1 MATPTTLPFI
11 NDDFLL
17 QSDAARRLYH
27 DHAADQ
33 PIYDYHCH
41 LPPADLASNRTFG
54 NLFEAW
60 LEGDHYKW
68 RAMRA
73 HGVDERFCTGDAE
86 PLEKFRAFART
97 VPATLGNPLYH
108 WTHLE
113 LRRYFDIDLLLNEDT
128 AGEVWDE
135 ANAKLATMPVSTILD
150 RFKVRLIGTTDDPA
164 DGLEHHEQLQRTPFA
179 NTQVVPAFRPDKA
192 YTLDDLGA
200 WNAYLD
206 ALGESVN
213 LKIRKIGDLLDALA
227 ERHAFFHAMG
237 SRLSDHGLECLPD
250 VTCSDADARDIFDK
264 ARGGASSTAG
274 DSWELG
280 TDHVRAS
287 DRAKFVSYV
296 MLFLAKLDTE
306 AGWTKQLHL
315 GASRNNNGWAKQHL
329 GPDTGFDSIGDF
341 RQGPGLKRYLGTL
354 AERGHLPQM
363 VLYNLNPADNFL
375 MATMAGNFN
384 LNVGTSREG
393 QPAAM
398 QFGSGWWFLDQKDG
412 MRDQMKALA
421 NLGLLRHFVGML
433 TDSRSFLSYP
443 RHEYFR
449 RTLCGLLGEW
459 VEAGELP
466 NDLDLLGPMVEDI
479 CYGNAAK
486 YFGM

>member
-1 MATPTTLPFI
+1 MAPTTTAPFI
-11 NDDFLL
+11 DDDFLL
-17 QSDAARRLYH
+17 LSESARRLYH
-27 DHAADQ
+27 NHATDQ

-41 LPPADLASNRTFG
+41 LPPIDLAGNRTFN

-73 HGVDERFCTGDAE
+73 HGVDEQFCTGDAD
-86 PLEKFRAFART
+86 PKEKFRAFAKT

-113 LRRYFDIDLLLNEDT
+113 LRRYFEIDVLLSGDT
-128 AGEVWDE
+128 ADEVWDA
-135 ANAKLATMPVSTILD
+135 ANAKLASMSVSSILEKFD
-150 RFKVRLIGTTDDPA
+150 VRLIGTTDDPA
-164 DGLEHHEQLQRTPFA
+164 DTLEHHEQLQRKPLGKTK
-179 NTQVVPAFRPDKA
+179 VVPAFRPDKA
-192 YTLDDLGA
+192 YTLDDLDA
-200 WNAYLD
+200 WNTYVD
-206 ALGESVN
+206 RLGEAADV
-213 LKIRKIGDLLDALA
+213 KIRRIDDLLEALA
-227 ERHAFFHAMG
+227 KRHAFFHDTG
-237 SRLSDHGLECLPD
+237 SRLSDHGLEALPD
-250 VTCSDADARDIFDK
+250 VGCSDADARDIFDE
-264 ARGGASSTAG
+264 ARGNASSRAS
-274 DSWELG
+274 DSWEHGSPVNAL
-280 TDHVRAS
+280 
-287 DRAKFVSYV
+287 DRAKFTSYI
-296 MLFLAKLDTE
+296 MLFLGKLDAE

-315 GASRNNNGWAKQHL
+315 GAMRNNNGWAREHL

-341 RQGPGLKRYLGTL
+341 QQGPGLKRYLGTL
-354 AERGHLPQM
+354 AQRGHLPQT

-384 LNVGTSREG
+384 LNVSGSREG
-393 QPAAM
+393 KPAAM

-449 RTLCGLLGEW
+449 RTLCGLLGEM

-466 NDLDLLGPMVEDI
+466 RDFDLLGPMVEGI

>member
-1 MATPTTLPFI
+1 MPSNAQPPLI
-11 NDDFLL
+11 HDDFLL
-17 QSDAARRLYH
+17 TSEPARRLFH
-27 DHAADQ
+27 EHATAQ

-41 LPPADLASNRTFG
+41 LSPTDLANDRKFG

-86 PLEKFRAFART
+86 PIDKFRAFART

-113 LRRYFDIDLLLNEDT
+113 LKRYFDIDILLSEHT
-128 AGEVWDE
+128 ADQVWDV
-135 ANAKLATMPVSTILD
+135 ANARLTSMPVSSILE
-150 RFKVRLIGTTDDPA
+150 RFDVRLIGTTDDPA
-164 DGLEHHEQLQRTPFA
+164 DALEHHRHLQVRPLGQTK
-179 NTQVVPAFRPDKA
+179 VLPAFRPDKA
-192 YTLDDLGA
+192 YTLDDLDA
-200 WNAYLD
+200 WNVYLD
-206 ALGESVN
+206 KLGDAADVN
-213 LKIRKIGDLLDALA
+213 IRRLDDLLEALA
-227 ERHAFFHAMG
+227 KRHAAFHQMG

-250 VTCSDADARDIFDK
+250 VGCSDADARDIFDA
-264 ARGGASSTAG
+264 ARGRGRSFDSAG
-274 DSWELG
+274 NDG
-280 TDHVRAS
+280 RPHVSALHH
-287 DRAKFVSYV
+287 AKFVSYV
-296 MLFLAKLDTE
+296 MLYLGKLDAD

-315 GASRNNNGWAKQHL
+315 GAMRNNNGWARQHL

-341 RQGPGLKRYLGTL
+341 AQGPGLKRYLGTL
-354 AERGHLPQM
+354 AQRGHLPQV
-363 VLYNLNPADNFL
+363 VLYNLNPADNHLF
-375 MATMAGNFN
+375 ATMAGNFN
-384 LNVGTSREG
+384 LNVSGSREG
-393 QPAAM
+393 KPAAM
-398 QFGSGWWFLDQKDG
+398 QHGSGWWFLDQKDG
-412 MRDQMKALA
+412 MRQQMTTLA

-449 RTLCGLLGEW
+449 RTLCGLLGDW

-466 NDLDLLGPMVEDI
+466 RDFDLLGPMVEDI
-479 CYGNAAK
+479 SYGNAVA